1 MDALRRE
8 LESFVEN
15 NGFSYSKVAKA
26 MSIGTSTLSEFRK
39 GTYKGDMDALA
50 DKVRGFL
57 DRHKTTMKRIKFSAD
72 TEVKKRV
79 FYTIDMIQKYVAS
92 NVKERLLES
101 AKIAYIFG
109 RAGIGK
115 THALQEYVKSYKGR
129 CIFITAEN
137 NITDT
142 TLIRKIARELKLDY
156 QGKKENLKED
166 IKDMLKF
173 TETILIIDEGEHLK
187 PKVIDIVRSI
197 ADQTGIGV
205 VIAGTE
211 KLKQQICSQRGE
223 YEYLYSR
230 AVINMTLKDL
240 DIKDIRLIVT
250 KFLGS
255 EVDLYE
261 DKEITE
267 MINYINLTV
276 KGSARQL
283 SNLLSLASDIAS
295 RPENFEDT
303 KGRITIEYIKA
314 AITMLSIM

>member
-1 MDALRRE
+1 MEALNRE
-8 LESFVEN
+8 LEKFVED
-15 NGFSYSKVAKA
+15 NGLSYTKVAKA
-26 MSIGTSTLSEFRK
+26 MNVGASTLSEFRN
-39 GTYKGDMDALA
+39 GTYKGDMNAMA
-50 DKVRGFL
+50 EKVRAFL
-57 DRHKTTMKRIKFSAD
+57 DRHKTSMRRIKFTAD

-92 NVKERLLES
+92 NVRERLLES

-115 THALQEYVKSYKGR
+115 THALQEYVKVYKGR

-142 TLIRKIARELKLDY
+142 TMIRKIAKELKIDNH
-156 QGKKENLKED
+156 GRMENIKEQIKE
-166 IKDMLKF
+166 MLLF

-223 YEYLYSR
+223 YEYLFSR

-261 DKEITE
+261 EKEITE

-283 SNLLSLASDIAS
+283 SNLLSLASDIANQ
-295 RPENFEDT
+295 PENFA
-303 KGRITIEYIKA
+303 KAQGRITIDYIKA
-314 AITMLSIM
+314 ATTMLSIM

>member
-1 MDALRRE
+1 MDILRRE
-8 LESFVEN
+8 LEKFVES

-26 MSIGTSTLSEFRK
+26 MSIGSSTLSEFRNN
-39 GTYKGDMDALA
+39 TYKGDMKALA
-50 DKVRGFL
+50 EKVESFL

-79 FYTIDMIQKYVAS
+79 FYTIDMIQRYVAS
-92 NVKERLLES
+92 NVKERLVES

-115 THALQEYVKSYKGR
+115 THALQEYVKSYGGR

-137 NITDT
+137 NITDVT
-142 TLIRKIARELKLDY
+142 MIRKIARELKLDHH
-156 QGKKENLKED
+156 GRMENLKEN
-166 IKDMLKF
+166 IKDILKF
-173 TETILIIDEGEHLK
+173 TETILIVDEGEHLK

-211 KLKQQICSQRGE
+211 RLKQQICSQRGE

-240 DIKDIRLIVT
+240 DIKDIRLIIT
-250 KFLGS
+250 QFLGT
-255 EVDLYE
+255 EVDLYDE
-261 DKEITE
+261 KKITE
-267 MINYINLTV
+267 IISYINLTV
-276 KGSARQL
+276 RGSARQL

-295 RPENFEDT
+295 RPENFEET

-314 AITMLSIM
+314 ATTMLSIM